1 MAKPPLSR
9 DRILAA
15 ALAIVDREGLAAL
28 SMRRVAEAV
37 GVEAMS
43 LYHHVANKAALLD
56 GVFELVLA
64 ELPPWRRGGGWRAEL
79 RARSL
84 DLRGVL
90 RAHPNALPL
99 FATRPAVT
107 PAAIAHLEAGL
118 EALRSAGLPIGDA
131 LATFQVLLAYVV
143 GHAIASYA
151 AHDADAAAP
160 DYAALPAS
168 AFPRVHEVAAAGE
181 RDLEAEFAIG
191 LDAMLDGLER
201 RRRRSKSG

>member
-1 MAKPPLSR
+1 MAKTPLSR
-9 DRILAA
+9 EKILAA

-64 ELPPWRRGGGWRAEL
+64 ELPPWRRGPTWRASL
-79 RARSL
+79 RTRSL
-84 DLRGVL
+84 DLRATL

-107 PAAIAHLEAGL
+107 PAAIAHLEMGLAALREAGL
-118 EALRSAGLPIGDA
+118 SVRDA
-131 LATFQVLLAYVV
+131 LSTFQVLLAYVV
-143 GHAIASYA
+143 GHAIASFA
-151 AHDADAAAP
+151 AGGDDRAEP
-160 DYAALPAS
+160 DYAALPAY
-168 AFPRVHEVAAAGE
+168 AFPRVRETMAATDR
-181 RDLEAEFAIG
+181 RDIDAEFELG
-191 LDAMLDGLER
+191 LDALLDGLER
-201 RRRRSKSG
+201 RQRAKR